1 MPGSSPGMTIWDVNE
16 MVEYCFETVNWSPYL
31 GFEKPDLP
39 GMIRAAAATGY
50 RWISFDQPSIAYYVA
65 NAGTLDRLR
74 DDIES
79 HGLKMLAVHSLAIN
93 EDVAEVEKLAR
104 EAVETGASLGAQ
116 FLHAG
121 VIAPIDDRVIEA
133 TRRANAICIDAGQE
147 MAMEFLPMLPLA
159 SIGQTHALLDAAG
172 VTGRNFV
179 VDTWHFF
186 NGPDG
191 RSSGGWDALRSIP
204 ADRMAYVQFNDH
216 GALESDDLMAE
227 TIHKRRMPG
236 DGIFDLKQF
245 ADTIKAS
252 GFDGIV
258 GPELLSSAYRDKPL
272 EDIGHQLMET
282 TAPYWR

>member
-1 MPGSSPGMTIWDVNE
+1 

-31 GFEKPDLP
+31 GFEKPDLRA
-39 GMIRAAAATGY
+39 MIRAAAATGY

-65 NAGTLDRLR
+65 NVGPLERLR
-74 DDIES
+74 DDIGE
-79 HGLKMLAVHSLAIN
+79 HGLKMLAVHSLAIDDDIVRVV
-93 EDVAEVEKLAR
+93 ELAAAAVA
-104 EAVETGASLGAQ
+104 TGSVLGAR

-133 TRRANAICIDAGQE
+133 TRLANAICTDAGQD

-159 SIGQTHALLDAAG
+159 SIGQTHDLLNAAG

-191 RSSGGWDALRSIP
+191 KSAAGWDALRSIP
-204 ADRMAYVQFNDH
+204 ANRIAYVQFNDH
-216 GALESDDLMAE
+216 GPLESNDLMTE

-236 DGIFDLKQF
+236 DGIFDLKRF

-252 GFDGIV
+252 GYDGIV
-258 GPELLSSAYRDKPL
+258 GPELLSAAYRDTPL
-272 EDIGHQLMET
+272 QDVGRRLMET
-282 TAPYWR
+282 TSPYWRSEKHTGTG

>member
-1 MPGSSPGMTIWDVNE
+1 

-31 GFEKPDLP
+31 GFEKPDVP

-50 RWISFDQPSIAYYVA
+50 RWISFDLPSIAYYIA
-65 NAGTLDRLR
+65 NVGSLLALR
-74 DDIES
+74 DDIEA
-79 HGLKMLAVHSLAIN
+79 HGLKMLAVHSLAIDA
-93 EDVAEVEKLAR
+93 DVANVELLAR
-104 EAVETGASLGAQ
+104 EAVATGVVLGAE

-121 VIAPIDDRVIEA
+121 VIAPVDDNVIEA
-133 TRRANAICIDAGQE
+133 TRRANAICTDVGQE

-159 SIGQTHALLDAAG
+159 SIGQTHDLLDAAG
-172 VTGRNFV
+172 ITGRNFV

-191 RSSGGWDALRSIP
+191 KSSGGWDALRSIT

-216 GALESDDLMAE
+216 GPLESDDLMTE

-236 DGIFDLKQF
+236 DGIFDLKRF

-252 GFDGIV
+252 GYDGIV
-258 GPELLSSAYRDKPL
+258 GPELLSAAYRDKPL
-272 EDIGHQLMET
+272 EDVGRQLMET
-282 TAPYWR
+282 TTPYWR

>member
-1 MPGSSPGMTIWDVNE
+1 

-31 GFEKPDLP
+31 GYEKPDLS

-65 NAGTLDRLR
+65 NTGPLERLR
-74 DDIES
+74 GEIED

-93 EDVAEVEKLAR
+93 EDIVGIEALAR
-104 EAVETGASLGAQ
+104 DAVATGKALGAQ
-116 FLHAG
+116 YLHAG

-133 TRRANAICIDAGQE
+133 TRRANAICADAGQE
-147 MAMEFLPMLPLA
+147 MAIEFLPMLPLA
-159 SIGQTHALLDAAG
+159 SIKQTHDLLDASG

-179 VDTWHFF
+179 VDSWHFF

-191 RSSGGWDALRSIP
+191 KSPDGWDALISIT

-216 GALESDDLMAE
+216 GPLESNDLMTE
-227 TIHKRRMPG
+227 TIHKRRLPG
-236 DGIFDLKQF
+236 DGIFDLKRF

-258 GPELLSSAYRDKPL
+258 GPELLSAAYRDRSL
-272 EDIGHQLMET
+272 EEVGRKLMET

>member
-1 MPGSSPGMTIWDVNE
+1 

-31 GFEKPDLP
+31 GYEKPDLS

-50 RWISFDQPSIAYYVA
+50 RWIAFDQPSIGYYVA
-65 NAGTLDRLR
+65 NTGSLDRLR
-74 DDIES
+74 SEIEE

-93 EDVAEVEKLAR
+93 EDVPAIEAQAR
-104 EAVETGASLGAQ
+104 DAVATGKALGAR

-121 VIAPIDDRVIEA
+121 VIAPVDDRVIEA

-159 SIGQTHALLDAAG
+159 SIEQTHDLLAAAG

-179 VDTWHFF
+179 VDSWHFF

-191 RSSGGWDALRSIP
+191 KSADGGWTALKSIP

-216 GALESDDLMAE
+216 GPLEGDDLMTE

-236 DGIFDLKQF
+236 DGIFDLKRF

-258 GPELLSSAYRDKPL
+258 GPELLSASYRDRPL
-272 EDIGHQLMET
+272 EDVGRRLMET
-282 TAPYWR
+282 TAPYWQ